1 MPTMLTPE
9 QIERFRSG
17 KGSPYL
23 APNEVLSLLPW
34 LNQNGLFVQSM
45 EAVEVNKFTRIDV
58 SILGLDGEED
68 WESHFDV
75 QRMNGLVHQ
84 KVQSAVDEGGEFE
97 FQIWIDYGSEY
108 DVERAALQRRGSS

>member
-23 APNEVLSLLPW
+23 APNEVLPLLPW

-45 EAVEVNKFTRIDV
+45 EAVEIDV
-58 SILGLDGEED
+58 DSDSKPGRLDLSILGLDEEEN
-68 WESHFDV
+68 WEAHRCV
-75 QRMNGLVHQ
+75 ERANRLAEV
-84 KVQSAVDEGGEFE
+84 KLKLAVECENPIE
-97 FQIWIDYGSEY
+97 VQIWIDYGMC
-108 DVERAALQRRGSS
+108 A